1 MEKKTRMK
9 IFKIAALGAGCVVGM
24 VIAAIAA
31 PSAPVAG
38 APPSATQ
45 IAVYDQPN
53 FKGNALVFERSV
65 PSLAKLNFNDRVA
78 SLKISG
84 TRDWV
89 LCEHRN
95 FMGRCVR
102 VRAKANDLKLL
113 QIAGRV
119 SSLYP
124 VPAAPPAA
132 QKHAR

>member
-1 MEKKTRMK
+1 MKTFR
-9 IFKIAALGAGCVVGM
+9 IAALGAGCVVGM

-31 PSAPVAG
+31 PVAPIAG
-38 APPSATQ
+38 TPTTATQ
-45 IAVYDQPN
+45 IVVYDQPN
-53 FKGNALVFERSV
+53 FKGTALTFERSV
-65 PSLAKLNFNDRVA
+65 PSLAALQFNDRVA

-124 VPAAPPAA
+124 VPAAPATA